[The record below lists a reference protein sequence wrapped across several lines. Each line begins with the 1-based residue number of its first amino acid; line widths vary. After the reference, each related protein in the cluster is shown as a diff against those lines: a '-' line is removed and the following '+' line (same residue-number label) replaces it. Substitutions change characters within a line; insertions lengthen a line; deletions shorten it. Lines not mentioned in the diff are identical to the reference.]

1 MTGKR
6 SIGRRH
12 VDSRLCKW
20 SYSAIVVQ
28 LSPSYTAT
36 PSAPEKCLHK
46 TGDLFRGGLIF
57 LCEVY
62 VMMQSVLKKRP
73 LMRTMIAY
81 GFVNV
86 TADALEQNLISK
98 KKVYDSLKTVRVTLV
113 GTFLVAPLVFNW
125 IRLTERLLPSKK
137 VPAVLIKVLCD
148 QFLFAPVA
156 ITTFYIGTNILER
169 QKDLLAEWKR
179 KFFPTWTV

>member
-1 MTGKR
+1 
-6 SIGRRH
+6 
-12 VDSRLCKW
+12 
-20 SYSAIVVQ
+20 
-28 LSPSYTAT
+28 
-36 PSAPEKCLHK
+36 
-46 TGDLFRGGLIF
+46 
-57 LCEVY
+57 
-62 VMMQSVLKKRP
+62 MMQSVLKKRP

-179 KFFPTWTV
+179 KFFPTWTTGMMFWPIAQAINFRFIPWELKTIYLPCCSLIWTTYLCYMKEK